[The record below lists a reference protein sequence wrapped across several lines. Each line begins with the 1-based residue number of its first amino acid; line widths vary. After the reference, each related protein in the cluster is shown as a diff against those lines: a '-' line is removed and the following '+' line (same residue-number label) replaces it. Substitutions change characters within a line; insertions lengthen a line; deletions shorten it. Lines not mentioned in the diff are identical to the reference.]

1 MRSLPARVALAGAL
15 ASGVLA
21 GGVLAGGVAP
31 PLQAQ
36 SPESDGGGG
45 RVVVLVVSGTAGADL
60 TGAVEVELITLGEAA
75 SVGVER
81 ATAAGGRAE
90 FSVPTDPMLTHVPR
104 VKYRGVQYFGE
115 PVLLSPELPAA
126 EVSVRVYETAS
137 EPPPLSVRET
147 AVTVIALDRA
157 AAQLTLVRE
166 DLVENPS
173 DRVYVGQGDGGATL
187 RLPLPE
193 RTLDASGLGEEGS
206 YRLGAGTLDASVPLR
221 PGVTSVVTT
230 YTVGYDPGRDDYRL
244 RVTAP
249 LPTGRVEVLVPERFV
264 EELAPLAGARL
275 APGAQLEGE
284 PALVATGEGAA
295 REGEGMLVE
304 LRGLA
309 GSTASNPLTEGRGPA
324 WAAALALALLPAAA
338 WLLARAGRRPGA
350 PAP

>member
-21 GGVLAGGVAP
+21 AGVP
-31 PLQAQ
+31 PALQAQ
-36 SPESDGGGG
+36 SPEIDGGGG

-60 TGAVEVELITLGEAA
+60 TGAVEVEHNTLGEAA
-75 SVGVER
+75 SVGLGR

-115 PVLLSPELPAA
+115 PVLLSPELPHA

-173 DRVYVGQGDGGATL
+173 DRVYVGSGPAGATL

-264 EELAPLAGARL
+264 EELAPLTGARI
-275 APGAQLEGE
+275 APGTQLEGE

-295 REGEGMLVE
+295 RAGEGMLVE

-324 WAAALALALLPAAA
+324 WASALALALLAAAA
-338 WLLARAGRRPGA
+338 WLLSRARRRPGA
-350 PAP
+350 QAP

>member
-1 MRSLPARVALAGAL
+1 MSPLPARVALAGVL
-15 ASGVLA
+15 AAGVLA
-21 GGVLAGGVAP
+21 GGVPP

-81 ATAAGGRAE
+81 ATAPGGRAE

-115 PVLLSPELPAA
+115 PVLLSPELPDA
-126 EVSVRVYETAS
+126 EVSVRVYEPAS

-147 AVTVIALDRA
+147 TVTVIALDRA

-173 DRVYVGQGDGGATL
+173 DRVYVGDGPAGATL

-193 RTLDASGLGEEGS
+193 RTLGASGLGEEGS

-249 LPTGRVEVLVPERFV
+249 LPTGRLEVLVPERFV
-264 EELAPLAGARL
+264 GELAPLAGARL
-275 APGAQLEGE
+275 APGTQLEGE

-295 REGEGMLVE
+295 RAGEGMLVE

-309 GSTASNPLTEGRGPA
+309 GSTASNPLTEGRGPV
-324 WAAALALALLPAAA
+324 WASALALALLPAAA
-338 WLLARAGRRPGA
+338 WLLARARRRPGA
-350 PAP
+350 AAP